1 MPFRFLGL
9 GDNRF
14 KGCFDGFG
22 FGFCPEYFF
31 RQGQFRLIENDVFS
45 FLFYRQ
51 GHNFST
57 MHIIHVIMCI
67 VNYFGFASFVI
78 CRKLFDINQQ
88 EFK

>member
-1 MPFRFLGL
+1 
-9 GDNRF
+9 
-14 KGCFDGFG
+14 
-22 FGFCPEYFF
+22 
-31 RQGQFRLIENDVFS
+31 
-45 FLFYRQ
+45 
-51 GHNFST
+51 